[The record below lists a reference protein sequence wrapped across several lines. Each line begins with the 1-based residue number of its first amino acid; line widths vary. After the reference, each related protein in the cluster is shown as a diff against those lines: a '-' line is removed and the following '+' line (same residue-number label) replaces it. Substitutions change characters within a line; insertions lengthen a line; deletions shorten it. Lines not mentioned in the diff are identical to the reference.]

1 MNNIDTKM
9 LAVFDEMYRS
19 KSVSRTADKLNLGQP
34 AVSMA
39 LAKFRRHYG
48 DPLFVR
54 TSEGMEPTPL
64 ADAIIGPIRQALT
77 SLTLTLQ
84 HRASFDAASSTRMF
98 RICMTDI
105 GQRVMMPNL
114 LSHFRA
120 TAPSVR
126 IDLSYVS
133 ENTPNDLES
142 GQVDL
147 ALGFLSGIDAGFFQ
161 QGLFSE
167 RFVCM
172 ISNRHPRLRGES
184 LTLSEFEA
192 ESHLVVATQGTGH
205 GVVEQTLHELGI
217 TRNIG
222 LRIPN
227 FLGVVSNITD
237 SEYLSI
243 VPYRFG
249 QILVKSNH
257 TKLLELPF
265 EIPAYR
271 VMQHWHSRYALDP
284 GIIWLRK
291 TISELFREG

>member
-1 MNNIDTKM
+1 MKNVDIKM
-9 LAVFDEMYRS
+9 LSVFDEMYRS
-19 KSVSRTADKLNLGQP
+19 KSVSRTAEKLDLGQP
-34 AVSMA
+34 AISMV

-54 TSEGMEPTPL
+54 TGDGMEPTPL

-77 SLTLTLQ
+77 TLHLTLQ
-84 HRASFDAASSTRMF
+84 HRASFEPSGSDRMF
-98 RICMTDI
+98 ALCMTDI
-105 GQRVMMPNL
+105 GQRVIMPKL
-114 LSHFRA
+114 LTHLRSA
-120 TAPSVR
+120 APSVR

-133 ENTPNDLES
+133 ERTPKDLES
-142 GQVDL
+142 GEVDL
-147 ALGFLSGIDAGFFQ
+147 AVGFLSGLDAGFFQ

-172 ISNRHPRLRGES
+172 VSTRHPRLSGTS
-184 LTLSEFEA
+184 LTVAQFES

-205 GVVEQTLHELGI
+205 GIIDKTLQDLGI
-217 TRNIG
+217 TRKIG

-227 FLGVVSNITD
+227 FLGVVSNIIDT
-237 SEYLSI
+237 EYLAI

-249 QILVKSNH
+249 ETIVTTNA

-265 EIPAYR
+265 EVPPYR

-284 GIIWLRK
+284 GLVWLRK
-291 TISELFREG
+291 TVSELFRES